1 MQRLPAAVSQQPE
14 FTTAASLLVGRR
26 YGPTVSTWA
35 LNQSD
40 GELRV
45 HTGVSG
51 RAAKMG
57 HRLTIAV
64 ASWRA
69 TVSWSGKLPSA
80 VTLTADAASLQVVA
94 GEGGLTPLSA
104 AEKHLATGNALKC
117 LGAKT
122 FPEIQ
127 FESENVAKT
136 DDGYRLSGAVEI
148 HGVRR
153 HQIIDVAVADL
164 GGSWCMSAEVA
175 VRQSVFGVK
184 PYSMLMGSMKVTD
197 EVTVSFR
204 ATWRKD
210 G

>member
-1 MQRLPAAVSQQPE
+1 
-14 FTTAASLLVGRR
+14 
-26 YGPTVSTWA
+26 
-35 LNQSD
+35 
-40 GELRV
+40 
-45 HTGVSG
+45 
-51 RAAKMG
+51 MG
-57 HRLTIAV
+57 HRLTITV
-64 ASWRA
+64 QSWHA
-69 TVSWSGKLPSA
+69 TVSWSGKLPST

-104 AEKHLATGNALKC
+104 AEKHLATENALKC
-117 LGAKT
+117 LGVKS

-136 DDGYRLSGAVEI
+136 DDGFRLSGVVEI

-153 HQIIDVAVADL
+153 PQMIDVVAAER
-164 GGSWCMSAEVA
+164 GGSWCMSAEVV
-175 VRQSVFGVK
+175 VRQSDFGVK
-184 PYSMLMGSMKVTD
+184 PYSMLMGAMKVTD